1 MNIQYLISFVFV
13 LTIYHVK
20 VVYYDESEDLCDIKY
35 IDYGGYDTVPA
46 DSLRQIRTDFLTL
59 PFQVTSK

>member
-1 MNIQYLISFVFV
+1 M
-13 LTIYHVK
+13 
-20 VVYYDESEDLCDIKY
+20 EDVCDVKY

-59 PFQVTSK
+59 PFQVPNIHSCVKIFCNVIFLYYRAIECYIDIT